1 MTLFFKQEY
10 ILNISSLRTI
20 NKVGE
25 PTDHSKKRRTR
36 LRLQAACN
44 KLIQSILLILAMDME
59 KRVRN
64 LN

>member
-10 ILNISSLRTI
+10 ISNISSLRTI

-25 PTDHSKKRRTR
+25 PNDHSKKRGTR

-44 KLIQSILLILAMDME
+44 KLLQSILLI
-59 KRVRN
+59 
-64 LN
+64 